1 MNGGRRDSAPNY
13 DYSDADVVGYF
24 GPALL
29 VSEGTRVLAKIDRSI
44 IWITSVAI
52 VVLMLT
58 MVASILTGVFF
69 RYVLNAA
76 LPWPEEL
83 ARFAMVW
90 LTMLGA
96 SLVVRHGG
104 HIAVTLVVTRLR
116 NRSKTLV
123 NWISRSVVVGFL
135 VLLLWFGVDMTDR
148 AGRQRSAALE
158 WSMSIPNLAM
168 PLGAVLMLYHL
179 GMIAFRREDED
190 VPPPPLPF
198 EPKEPRL

>member
-1 MNGGRRDSAPNY
+1 MA
-13 DYSDADVVGYF
+13 
-24 GPALL
+24 
-29 VSEGTRVLAKIDRSI
+29 SEGTRVLARIDRTV
-44 IWITSVAI
+44 IWITSAAI
-52 VVLMLT
+52 IVLMLT
-58 MVASILTGVFF
+58 MVASILIGVFF

-104 HIAVTLVVTRLR
+104 HIAVTFLVNRMRGRLKLFVNWFSRTLVVA
-116 NRSKTLV
+116 
-123 NWISRSVVVGFL
+123 FL
-135 VLLLWFGVDMTDR
+135 ILLLWFGVDMTDR

-158 WSMSIPNLAM
+158 WSMSVPNLAM

-179 GMIAFRREDED
+179 GMIAFRREDHD

-198 EPKEPRL
+198 GSKEPSP